1 MPVNYRKILLEYR
14 LGHFLGWAALV
25 LFIFTIHFDTSLAI
39 WIQIIWAIALTT
51 ISMPPLFL
59 GAYWLVPRFLY
70 KKRIVLFII
79 NIIVVV
85 IGFAF
90 IGLFIMKA
98 VGYLMIGK
106 SAFDA
111 KVPLLPLLNVIF
123 WDNLIGLAIGIA
135 LKIISD
141 RFRMERHLI
150 EVEKEKVETELNFLR
165 SQMNPHFLFNVMN
178 TIYFQ
183 INKENTNARLSV
195 ETFSEMLRYQ
205 LYECISDKV
214 DITKEIT
221 YIKNYFAIQTLRLEP
236 GTNIQLN
243 IEDGMKGFD
252 IAPLL
257 ILPIVENTFKHISHY
272 KNPQENTIN
281 ISLCQKDDK
290 FIMHVYNTYDKTH
303 QVKDVL
309 FSGGLGIQNLKRRLE
324 LLYPGKHEFN
334 IAQQQDVFTTFLSIQ
349 YK

>member
-1 MPVNYRKILLEYR
+1 MLISYRKILLEYK

-25 LFIFTIHFDTSLAI
+25 VFIFTIHFDTSLAV

-70 KKRIVLFII
+70 KKRIVLFIV
-79 NIIVVV
+79 NIIVLV

-90 IGLFIMKA
+90 IGLLIMKV
-98 VGYLMIGK
+98 VGYLMVGK
-106 SAFDA
+106 TTFDA

-141 RFRMERHLI
+141 RFRMERHLR

-183 INKENTNARLSV
+183 INKENINARTSV

-205 LYECISDKV
+205 LYECTSDKV
-214 DITKEIT
+214 DIAKEIA

-243 IEDGMKGFD
+243 IEDGMTGFN

-257 ILPIVENTFKHISHY
+257 ILPIVENAFKHISHH
-272 KNPQENTIN
+272 KDAKENTID
-281 ISLCQKDDK
+281 ISLCKKDDK
-290 FIMHVYNTYDKTH
+290 FIMQVYNTYDRTT
-303 QVKDVL
+303 QVKDVVY
-309 FSGGLGIQNLKRRLE
+309 SGGLGIQNLKRRLE
-324 LLYPGKHEFN
+324 LLYPGKYEFN
-334 IAQQQDVFTTFLSIQ
+334 ITRQRDVFTTFLSIQ